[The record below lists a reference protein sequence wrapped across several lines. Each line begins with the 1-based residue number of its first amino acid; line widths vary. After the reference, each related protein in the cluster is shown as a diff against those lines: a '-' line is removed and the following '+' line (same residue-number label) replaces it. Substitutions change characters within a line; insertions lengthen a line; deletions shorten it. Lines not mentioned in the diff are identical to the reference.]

1 MNGPSSSSAASTPH
15 GVHVRLSGFPV
26 ALESTLLLHGV
37 PADAAMP
44 LHQQLCEIVSAR
56 GATPALV
63 AVLDGT
69 PVVGVSD
76 AELAALLAAPKVV
89 KANASNL
96 GIVLH
101 RRMNAATTVSVTME
115 LAAAAGV
122 RVFAT
127 GGIGGAHRGYGES
140 WDVSSDLAALA
151 RYPVAVIASGTKSI
165 LDVPS
170 TREMLETLGVPVVG
184 FRTDRFPAFYLR
196 ESEATVDAR
205 FDDEADLAAYIG
217 AELRRTGRGVLV
229 ANPIPEADQI
239 QPGMWQHWLDQAEAL
254 CSDVTGRDVTPRLLA
269 RLHEVSSGK
278 TLSAN
283 IALVKSNAALAA
295 GIARLL
301 GHQPKTDPA
310 VPV

>member
-1 MNGPSSSSAASTPH
+1 MNGPSSSSAASTPY
-15 GVHVRLSGFPV
+15 GVHVRLSGSPV

-44 LHQQLCEIVSAR
+44 LHQQLCGIITGR

-63 AVLDGT
+63 AVLNGT

-96 GIVLH
+96 GILLH

-127 GGIGGAHRGYGES
+127 GGIGGAHRGYGAN
-140 WDVSSDLAALA
+140 WDVSSDLTALA
-151 RYPVAVIASGTKSI
+151 RYPVAVVASGTKSI

-196 ESEATVDAR
+196 ESDAAVDAR
-205 FDDEADLAAYIG
+205 FDDEADLAAFITS
-217 AELRRTGRGVLV
+217 ELKRTGRGVLV
-229 ANPIPEADQI
+229 ANPIPEADQV
-239 QPGMWQHWLDQAEAL
+239 QPGMWHHWLDQAQAL
-254 CSDVTGRDVTPRLLA
+254 CSDVAGRDVTPRLLA
-269 RLHEVSSGK
+269 RLHEVSGGK
-278 TLSAN
+278 TLAAN
-283 IALVKSNAALAA
+283 IALVKSNASLAA
-295 GIARLL
+295 GVAMQL
-301 GHQPKTDPA
+301 GNLPKSDFSGRA
-310 VPV
+310 